1 MDSEDEVLQMQEQAK
16 IQNRIALAET
26 VLEKRFGRSKSGV
39 RALSNERYCNVN
51 TE

>member
-1 MDSEDEVLQMQEQAK
+1 MDSEEEVSQMQEQAK

-26 VLEKRFGRSKSGV
+26 VLGRSKSGV
-39 RALSNERYCNVN
+39 RALSNDGYYNIN